1 MKTVLPALLIASLCV
16 AACAGPRQNALT
28 EVGVAQVDPR
38 RMPTEIVLYQPVPVL
53 GVRLDATEAGYAAT
67 TFRAAGAP
75 SNSLDQ
81 SRDVVVQATDP
92 AGRPIQTVTV
102 DNPRAVHTVGSRNPA
117 QAVRPTGSVT
127 VFFPNPDQVRSIS
140 VTVLRG
146 PNEGF
151 RREFKVDPA
160 KPGPASDKDPTK
172 D

>member
-1 MKTVLPALLIASLCV
+1 MKSELPVLLIASLCMT
-16 AACAGPRQNALT
+16 ACAGPRQNTLT

-38 RMPTEIVLYQPVPVL
+38 RMPTEIVLHQPVPVL

-102 DNPRAVHTVGSRNPA
+102 DNPRAVHTAGSRNPA
-117 QAVRPTGSVT
+117 QSVRPTGSVT
-127 VFFPNPDQVRSIS
+127 VFFPNPDQVRGISIS
-140 VTVLRG
+140 VLRG
-146 PNEGF
+146 PNEGLK
-151 RREFKVDPA
+151 RQFKVDPA
-160 KPGPASDKDPTK
+160 KPGPASDVAAAKD
-172 D
+172 